1 MGRMPSH
8 RELKIWQRSMRW
20 VQRIYEVSEDFPA
33 REAYGLT
40 SQLRRAALSVP
51 ANIAEGHGR
60 RTEGAFARHL
70 DIALGSLAEADTL
83 LQVAVNLGYVTA
95 QDHQT
100 LRQELDEIRR
110 MTYALYRKLKAASR

>member
-110 MTYALYRKLKAASR
+110 MTYALYRKLKTASR